1 MFLIYRRQRTN
12 MSAIANPFEKYYRNE
27 EKNKYASRS
36 PTLLGDY
43 ITLITGMFE
52 QICIEL
58 NEKMISFARSKYT
71 KRRHAV
77 YSRLNELED
86 LRKTMIRAQQI
97 HQSQINKLQKENYKI
112 RSTRKFSDLVETPE
126 RREREII
133 LERNVRA
140 IEHAKRCSKEIT
152 RTIAN
157 KNIDPT
163 KEKLEVALE
172 KFVRFSEMF
181 KKKDADTN
189 TDTDTSLVKECVF
202 EV

>member
-1 MFLIYRRQRTN
+1 MLN
-12 MSAIANPFEKYYRNE
+12 
-27 EKNKYASRS
+27 
-36 PTLLGDY
+36 DY

-52 QICIEL
+52 QKCIEL
-58 NEKMISFARSKYT
+58 DEKINSFDRPKYT
-71 KRRHAV
+71 KCRHAV

-112 RSTRKFSDLVETPE
+112 RSEMKADVVETPE
-126 RREREII
+126 NKNRRIV
-133 LERNVRA
+133 LDRNMRA
-140 IEHAKRCSKEIT
+140 VAFAKRCSKEIT
-152 RTIAN
+152 RTLAN

-172 KFVRFSEMF
+172 KFVLFSEMF
-181 KKKDADTN
+181 KEQHTDTE

>member
-1 MFLIYRRQRTN
+1 MP
-12 MSAIANPFEKYYRNE
+12 AITNPFERYYGK

-36 PTLLGDY
+36 PALLNDY

-52 QICIEL
+52 QKCIEL
-58 NEKMISFARSKYT
+58 DEKMNSFARPKYT

-112 RSTRKFSDLVETPE
+112 RSTRRFGLLVEPLKI
-126 RREREII
+126 REQEII
-133 LERNVRA
+133 LERNTRA
-140 IEHAKRCSKEIT
+140 IEYAKRCSKEIT
-152 RTIAN
+152 RTLAN

-172 KFVRFSEMF
+172 KFVLFSEMLHATE
-181 KKKDADTN
+181 DR
-189 TDTDTSLVKECVF
+189 VF

>member
-1 MFLIYRRQRTN
+1 MPS
-12 MSAIANPFEKYYRNE
+12 SAITNPFEKYYGNE

-36 PTLLGDY
+36 PALLNDY

-52 QICIEL
+52 QKCIEL
-58 NEKMISFARSKYT
+58 EERMNSIARSKYT
-71 KRRHAV
+71 KYRHAV
-77 YSRLNELED
+77 YSRLSELED

-112 RSTRKFSDLVETPE
+112 RSTRNFSDLVETPE

-140 IEHAKRCSKEIT
+140 IEHAKRCSNEIT
-152 RTIAN
+152 RTLAN

-163 KEKLEVALE
+163 KKKLEDALE
-172 KFVRFSEMF
+172 KFVLFSMRQ
-181 KKKDADTN
+181 
-189 TDTDTSLVKECVF
+189 
-202 EV
+202 

>member
-1 MFLIYRRQRTN
+1 MLN
-12 MSAIANPFEKYYRNE
+12 
-27 EKNKYASRS
+27 
-36 PTLLGDY
+36 DY

-52 QICIEL
+52 EKCIEL
-58 NEKMISFARSKYT
+58 NEKMNSLTRPKYT

-112 RSTRKFSDLVETPE
+112 RSTRKFSDLVGTPE

-152 RTIAN
+152 RTLAN

-172 KFVRFSEMF
+172 KFVRF
-181 KKKDADTN
+181 
-189 TDTDTSLVKECVF
+189 
-202 EV
+202 

>member
-1 MFLIYRRQRTN
+1 
-12 MSAIANPFEKYYRNE
+12 MSTIFNPFQKYYGKE

-36 PTLLGDY
+36 PALLNDY
-43 ITLITGMFE
+43 ITLIAGMFE
-52 QICIEL
+52 QKCVEL
-58 NEKMISFARSKYT
+58 DEKLNSFDRPKYT
-71 KRRHAV
+71 KCRHAV

-112 RSTRKFSDLVETPE
+112 RSTVKFSDLVDGTPE

-152 RTIAN
+152 RTLAN

-172 KFVRFSEMF
+172 KFVLFSEMF
-181 KKKDADTN
+181 KGKYPDT
-189 TDTDTSLVKECVF
+189 VF

>member
-1 MFLIYRRQRTN
+1 MP
-12 MSAIANPFEKYYRNE
+12 AIINPFEKYYGNE

-36 PTLLGDY
+36 PALLNDY

-52 QICIEL
+52 QKCIEL
-58 NEKMISFARSKYT
+58 NEKMNSFARSKYT

-77 YSRLNELED
+77 YSRLNELDD

-97 HQSQINKLQKENYKI
+97 HQSQISKLQKENYKI
-112 RSTRKFSDLVETPE
+112 RSEMKADVVETSETPE
-126 RREREII
+126 NKNRRIV
-133 LERNVRA
+133 LDRNMRA
-140 IEHAKRCSKEIT
+140 VAFAKRCSKEIT
-152 RTIAN
+152 RTLAN

-163 KEKLEVALE
+163 KEKLEIALE
-172 KFVRFSEMF
+172 KFVLFSEMF
-181 KKKDADTN
+181 KEQHTD

>member
-36 PTLLGDY
+36 PALLGDY

-112 RSTRKFSDLVETPE
+112 RSEMKADVVETPE
-126 RREREII
+126 NKNRRII
-133 LERNVRA
+133 LDRNMRA
-140 IEHAKRCSKEIT
+140 IAFAKRCSKEIT

-181 KKKDADTN
+181 KEKDAD

>member
-1 MFLIYRRQRTN
+1 
-12 MSAIANPFEKYYRNE
+12 MSANPFERYYGKE

-36 PTLLGDY
+36 PALLNEY

-52 QICIEL
+52 QKCVEL
-58 NEKMISFARSKYT
+58 DEKMNSFARSKYT

-112 RSTRKFSDLVETPE
+112 RSIRRFGILVETLE
-126 RREREII
+126 IREQEII
-133 LERNVRA
+133 LERNMRA
-140 IEHAKRCSKEIT
+140 ITFAKRSSREIT
-152 RTIAN
+152 RTLAN

-163 KEKLEVALE
+163 KKKLEAALE
-172 KFVRFSEMF
+172 KFVLFSEMF
-181 KKKDADTN
+181 KEKDADA
-189 TDTDTSLVKECVF
+189 DTVF

>member
-1 MFLIYRRQRTN
+1 MP
-12 MSAIANPFEKYYRNE
+12 AIANPFEKYYGNE

-36 PTLLGDY
+36 PTLLNDY

-52 QICIEL
+52 QKCVEL
-58 NEKMISFARSKYT
+58 EERMNSIARSKYT
-71 KRRHAV
+71 KRRHDV

-97 HQSQINKLQKENYKI
+97 HQSQINKLQKENYNI
-112 RSTRKFSDLVETPE
+112 RSTMKSFNLVTNPFVIETPE

-140 IEHAKRCSKEIT
+140 IENAKRCSREIT
-152 RTIAN
+152 RTLAI

-163 KEKLEVALE
+163 KKKLEEALE
-172 KFVRFSEMF
+172 KFVLFSEMMRE
-181 KKKDADTN
+181 KHVA
-189 TDTDTSLVKECVF
+189 LVERGVC
-202 EV
+202 EL

>member
-1 MFLIYRRQRTN
+1 MPAL
-12 MSAIANPFEKYYRNE
+12 AIANPFEKYYGNE

-36 PTLLGDY
+36 PTLLNDY

-52 QICIEL
+52 EKCIEL
-58 NEKMISFARSKYT
+58 EEKMNSSSTKSMKPKYT

-86 LRKTMIRAQQI
+86 LRKTIIRAQQI

-112 RSTRKFSDLVETPE
+112 RSTVKFSDLVDGTPE

-140 IEHAKRCSKEIT
+140 IEHAKRCSREIT
-152 RTIAN
+152 RTLAN

-172 KFVRFSEMF
+172 KFVLFSEMF
-181 KKKDADTN
+181 KEKY
-189 TDTDTSLVKECVF
+189 TDTSLVEEERIF

>member
-1 MFLIYRRQRTN
+1 MP
-12 MSAIANPFEKYYRNE
+12 ANPFERYYGKE

-36 PTLLGDY
+36 PALLNDY

-52 QICIEL
+52 QKCIEL
-58 NEKMISFARSKYT
+58 DEKMNSLARSKYT

-112 RSTRKFSDLVETPE
+112 RSELKADVVETPE
-126 RREREII
+126 NKNRRIV
-133 LERNVRA
+133 LDRNMRA
-140 IEHAKRCSKEIT
+140 IAFAKRCSKEIT
-152 RTIAN
+152 RTLAN

-172 KFVRFSEMF
+172 KFVLFSEMF
-181 KKKDADTN
+181 KDKDAN
-189 TDTDTSLVKECVF
+189 TLLVEEACVF

>member
-1 MFLIYRRQRTN
+1 MPATF
-12 MSAIANPFEKYYRNE
+12 NPFEKYYGNG
-27 EKNKYASRS
+27 EKHKYASRS
-36 PTLLGDY
+36 PALLNEY

-52 QICIEL
+52 QKCVEL
-58 NEKMISFARSKYT
+58 DEKMNSFARSKYT

-112 RSTRKFSDLVETPE
+112 RSTRKLSDLADETLE
-126 RREREII
+126 RRERERENI
-133 LERNVRA
+133 LERNMRA
-140 IEHAKRCSKEIT
+140 IAFAKRCSKEIT
-152 RTIAN
+152 RTLAN

-172 KFVRFSEMF
+172 KFVLFSEMF
-181 KKKDADTN
+181 KEKDADT
-189 TDTDTSLVKECVF
+189 VF

>member
-1 MFLIYRRQRTN
+1 MP
-12 MSAIANPFEKYYRNE
+12 AITNPFERYYGK

-36 PTLLGDY
+36 PALLNDY

-52 QICIEL
+52 QKCIEL
-58 NEKMISFARSKYT
+58 DEKMNSFARPKYT

-112 RSTRKFSDLVETPE
+112 RSEMKADVVETPE
-126 RREREII
+126 NKNRRII
-133 LERNVRA
+133 LDRNMRA
-140 IEHAKRCSKEIT
+140 IAFAKRCSKEIT

-172 KFVRFSEMF
+172 KFVLFSEMLHATE
-181 KKKDADTN
+181 DR
-189 TDTDTSLVKECVF
+189 VF

>member
-1 MFLIYRRQRTN
+1 MP
-12 MSAIANPFEKYYRNE
+12 AIANPFEKYYRNK

-36 PTLLGDY
+36 PVLLCDY

-112 RSTRKFSDLVETPE
+112 RSEMKADVVETPE
-126 RREREII
+126 NKNRRIVI
-133 LERNVRA
+133 DRNMRA
-140 IEHAKRCSKEIT
+140 IAFAKRCSKEIT
-152 RTIAN
+152 RTIAK

-181 KKKDADTN
+181 KEKDADTE
-189 TDTDTSLVKECVF
+189 TDHFTC
-202 EV
+202 